1 MAKHEMLKKVKNNCL
16 KIWKRPKA
24 CRIFVHVF
32 KLNKQMK
39 KLALI
44 FVIGA
49 VALMSSCGPSAKEK
63 EAKRIADSTRV
74 ADSINKV
81 KRVADSIA
89 KVQAAQKKVADSIA
103 HQDSIKKHLIKPAKA
118 VKPTKPAPKKKAHK

>member
-1 MAKHEMLKKVKNNCL
+1 
-16 KIWKRPKA
+16 
-24 CRIFVHVF
+24 
-32 KLNKQMK
+32 MK

-44 FVIGA
+44 LVIGA

-74 ADSINKV
+74 ADSMALVQAQQQRI
-81 KRVADSIA
+81 ADSIA

-103 HQDSIKKHLIKPAKA
+103 HQDSIKKHLIKPAKKA
-118 VKPTKPAPKKKAHK
+118 MKPAPAKKAHKK